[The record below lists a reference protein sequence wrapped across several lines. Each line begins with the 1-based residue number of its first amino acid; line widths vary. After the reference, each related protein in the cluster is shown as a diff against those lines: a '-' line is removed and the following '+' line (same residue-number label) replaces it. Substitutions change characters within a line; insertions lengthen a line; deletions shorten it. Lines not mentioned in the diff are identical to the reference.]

1 MSFLY
6 NLIAFISCYVLFFI
20 TFKHSFF
27 SQGSLLLRTWSDF
40 ITRSF
45 KCSSLPINTSCR
57 FFCSMK
63 LKFSSK
69 EMSLHS
75 DYLGSQNRNR
85 WQSFQQI
92 LYCSF
97 RRTCYRKAVVSNLAS
112 QTITTSIVI
121 SLILTG
127 YPVHVALCQINLDII
142 NIRVMTAER

>member
-1 MSFLY
+1 MLFLY
-6 NLIAFISCYVLFFI
+6 NLIAFISCALFFVA
-20 TFKHSFF
+20 FKHSFF

-45 KCSSLPINTSCR
+45 KCSSLPINGKSCR

-75 DYLGSQNRNR
+75 DYLGSQNRTR
-85 WQSFQQI
+85 WQSFQNI

-127 YPVHVALCQINLDII
+127 YPIHVALCKI
-142 NIRVMTAER
+142 V